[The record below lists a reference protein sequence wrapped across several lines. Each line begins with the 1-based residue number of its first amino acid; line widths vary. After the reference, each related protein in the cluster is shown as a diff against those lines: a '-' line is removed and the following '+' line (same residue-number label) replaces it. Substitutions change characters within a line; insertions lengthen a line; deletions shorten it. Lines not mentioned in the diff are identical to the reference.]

1 MIYLNKNDFSDD
13 DDSSEEKQDI
23 QLNNKNNSKKEN
35 CINIEFRTSTGFKVL
50 MNYNSNEIVGYA
62 LKKYLKKIG
71 LNPNDNRIN
80 FLYNAYIINFDENKT
95 VGEFFKKSNYSI
107 ITIIDTLNIIGS

>member
-62 LKKYLKKIG
+62 LKKYLKK
-71 LNPNDNRIN
+71 
-80 FLYNAYIINFDENKT
+80 
-95 VGEFFKKSNYSI
+95 
-107 ITIIDTLNIIGS
+107 